1 MLRLKLSPERA
12 RGTGASA
19 SPSPLRGLMLFT
31 LLMVGVGLAA
41 GWMLARRDGSAGSPE
56 PQTGPVLLAMQKI
69 GDLHTVSY
77 AMKDV
82 LRQESQVEPAGWA
95 QNVPG
100 ATGLVHWATRNRAL
114 VVAEGSVE
122 AGVDLAQLSAK
133 DVTKV
138 KGPDG
143 KTALRVHLPPVRL
156 YPPNVRVHVENVQPG
171 VFWRDENIAPKAQE
185 QASRRFLEAAEQ
197 QNIRSTAR
205 QNAIQMLE
213 QMTQTLG
220 HGSGDIEFTF

>member
-19 SPSPLRGLMLFT
+19 SPSPLRGLALFT

-41 GWMLARRDGSAGSPE
+41 GWMLARRDGAASLE

-95 QNVPG
+95 QSVPG

-114 VVAEGSVE
+114 VVAEGRVE
-122 AGVDLAQLSAK
+122 AGVDLAQLSEK
-133 DVTKV
+133 DVTKIR
-138 KGPDG
+138 KPDG

-185 QASRRFLEAAEQ
+185 QAGRRFLEAAER
-197 QNIRSTAR
+197 QNIRCTAQ

-220 HGSGDIEFTF
+220 HSQGDIEFTF